1 MRSNHIALVV
11 AAACLVLALEPARA
25 QDASAAQHNGLTP
38 GAYESTLRA
47 RNRELMNPN
56 EPLKIVGMEQ
66 GSNHIRAQTP
76 ALDNAIR
83 PPVQVDEKV
92 NYRRTIAMYEN
103 GARFSEPLPEV
114 APPGSVSASRAA
126 LQAEDNEAL
135 DDPVAGDA
143 TAHVTSW
150 FLGLGACAMLA
161 FVIRKRLGLQF

>member
-1 MRSNHIALVV
+1 
-11 AAACLVLALEPARA
+11 VLALEPARA
-25 QDASAAQHNGLTP
+25 QDPVRTQDGGAPQHTGVAP

-66 GSNHIRAQTP
+66 GSNHIRAKAP

-103 GARFSEPLPEV
+103 GARFYEPLPE
-114 APPGSVSASRAA
+114 ATQPGSVSATRAA
-126 LQAEDNEAL
+126 LQAEDNEEL
-135 DDPVAGDA
+135 NDPTGGDA

-150 FLGLGACAMLA
+150 FLGLGACAALA